1 MQISQRFHNDTYAP
15 GIATYGIQGKDGEQG
30 TPGTSLFFSE
40 YSLSGEPDNSSEYR
54 EFASKITS
62 RMLPVKHKEIQLKR
76 KYVNGDQFVDPSGK
90 VYLLKDINQLI
101 IDINNGIPIKQLVGS
116 ILEYIGKFNYTNN
129 SDIFS
134 DTNNSGTLRAH
145 KFIISDDSK
154 TATGSGLLTVSHIN
168 KDTDNDINKDTDN
181 DINFINLESLYSG
194 QHDMN
199 LDIKFSKKYNGFMIS
214 SKYPVYLNANV
225 YTKFNN
231 TNNTNNDYSPVYTT
245 ADNKSKPITDYIA
258 SVKDLSCKL
267 DASIYSYTK
276 KDTSIIYYGV
286 VYKISFVADDNESD
300 KNQWNDFV
308 STYDNGNTVIHFQ
321 NKDHSDFIKV
331 MPSIRDYNFRQDY
344 DYVKLNDLIN
354 KVQYTDLPNVAISV
368 INGIEAYVNIKNKNM
383 SGIRKRTTN

>member
-76 KYVNGDQFVDPSGK
+76 KYVNGDQFVDPSGQ

-116 ILEYIGKFNYTNN
+116 ILEYIGKFNSIKN
-129 SDIFS
+129 SDIFNDNS
-134 DTNNSGTLRAH
+134 NSGILRAH

-154 TATGSGLLTVSHIN
+154 TATGSGLLTVSH
-168 KDTDNDINKDTDN
+168 TTKDTDN

-214 SKYPVYLNANV
+214 SKYPIYLNANV
-225 YTKFNN
+225 YTKFNDS
-231 TNNTNNDYSPVYTT
+231 NNSNNEYSPVYTT
-245 ADNKSKPITDYIA
+245 ADNKSKTITDYIA
-258 SVKDLSCKL
+258 TTKDLRCDI

-286 VYKISFVADDNESD
+286 IYKISFGRKDDTNS
-300 KNQWNDFV
+300 KQWGDFV
-308 STYDNGNTVIHFQ
+308 NTYDNGNTIIHFQ
-321 NKDHSDFIKV
+321 NKEHSDFTTVI
-331 MPSIRDYNFRQDY
+331 PTIQNYNFRQDY

-354 KVQYTDLPNVAISV
+354 KVQYNDLPNIAISV
-368 INGIEAYVNIKNKNM
+368 INGIEAYVTINDKGI

>member
-62 RMLPVKHKEIQLKR
+62 RMLPVKNQQIQLKR
-76 KYVNGDQFVDPSGK
+76 KFVNGDQFVDPSGQ

-101 IDINNGIPIKQLVGS
+101 IDINNGTNLEQG
-116 ILEYIGKFNYTNN
+116 ILEYIGKFNSIKN
-129 SDIFS
+129 SDIFNDNS
-134 DTNNSGTLRAH
+134 NSGILRAH

-154 TATGSGLLTVSHIN
+154 TATGSGLLTVSH
-168 KDTDNDINKDTDN
+168 INKDTDN

-245 ADNKSKPITDYIA
+245 ADNKSKSITDYIA

-300 KNQWNDFV
+300 TNQWNDFV

>member
-40 YSLSGEPDNSSEYR
+40 YSLPGEYLDFVR
-54 EFASKITS
+54 KITS
-62 RMLPVKHKEIQLKR
+62 RMLPVKNQQIQLKR
-76 KYVNGDQFVDPSGK
+76 KFVNGDQFVDPDGK
-90 VYLLKDINQLI
+90 VYLLMDINQLI
-101 IDINNGIPIKQLVGS
+101 RDINNGTNQTWSNEKLK
-116 ILEYIGKFNYTNN
+116 YIGKFNSTDN
-129 SDIFS
+129 SDIFN

-145 KFIISDDSK
+145 KFIISDDNK
-154 TATGSGLLTVSHIN
+154 TATGSGLLTVSH
-168 KDTDNDINKDTDN
+168 INKDTDN

-300 KNQWNDFV
+300 TNQWNDFV

-331 MPSIRDYNFRQDY
+331 MPSIMDYNFRQDY

>member
-40 YSLSGEPDNSSEYR
+40 YSLPGEYIDFVR
-54 EFASKITS
+54 KITS
-62 RMLPVKHKEIQLKR
+62 RMLPVKNQQIQLKR
-76 KYVNGDQFVDPSGK
+76 KFVNGDQFVDPTGK
-90 VYLLKDINQLI
+90 VYLLMDINQLI
-101 IDINNGIPIKQLVGS
+101 RDINNGTNQTWSNEKLK
-116 ILEYIGKFNYTNN
+116 YIGKFNSTNN
-129 SDIFS
+129 SDIFN

-145 KFIISDDSK
+145 KFIISEDSK
-154 TATGSGLLTVSHIN
+154 TATGSGLLTVSH
-168 KDTDNDINKDTDN
+168 INKDTDN

-214 SKYPVYLNANV
+214 SKYPIYLNANV
-225 YTKFNN
+225 YTKFNDS
-231 TNNTNNDYSPVYTT
+231 NNSNNEYSPVYTT
-245 ADNKSKPITDYIA
+245 ADNKSKTITDYIA
-258 SVKDLSCKL
+258 SAKDLSCTL

-276 KDTSIIYYGV
+276 KDASVIYYGV
-286 VYKISFVADDNESD
+286 VYKISFGHVNNGKET
-300 KNQWNDFV
+300 NMWNDFV
-308 STYDNGNTVIHFQ
+308 NTYGSGNTVIHFQ
-321 NKDHSDFIKV
+321 NKEYSDFTTII
-331 MPSIRDYNFRQDY
+331 PSIMDYNFRQDY

>member
-40 YSLSGEPDNSSEYR
+40 YSLPDEYLDFVR
-54 EFASKITS
+54 KITS
-62 RMLPVKHKEIQLKR
+62 RMLPVKNEQIQLKR
-76 KYVNGDQFVDPSGK
+76 KFVNGDQFVDPAGK
-90 VYLLKDINQLI
+90 VYLLMDINQLI
-101 IDINNGIPIKQLVGS
+101 RDINNGTNQKQSNEKLK
-116 ILEYIGKFNYTNN
+116 YIGKFNSTNN

-145 KFIISDDSK
+145 KFIISDDNK
-154 TATGSGLLTVSHIN
+154 TATGSGLLTVSH
-168 KDTDNDINKDTDN
+168 INKDTDN

-286 VYKISFVADDNESD
+286 VYKISFVADNNESD
-300 KNQWNDFV
+300 TNQWNDFV

>member
-40 YSLSGEPDNSSEYR
+40 YSLPGEYIDFVR
-54 EFASKITS
+54 KITS
-62 RMLPVKHKEIQLKR
+62 RMLPVKNQQIQLKR
-76 KYVNGDQFVDPSGK
+76 KFVNGDQFVDPDGK
-90 VYLLKDINQLI
+90 VYLLMDINQLI
-101 IDINNGIPIKQLVGS
+101 RDINNGTNQTWSNEKLK
-116 ILEYIGKFNYTNN
+116 YIGKFNSTDN
-129 SDIFS
+129 SNIFS

-154 TATGSGLLTVSHIN
+154 TATGSGLLTVSH
-168 KDTDNDINKDTDN
+168 INKDTDN

-286 VYKISFVADDNESD
+286 IYKISFVADDNESD
-300 KNQWNDFV
+300 TNQWNDFV

>member
-40 YSLSGEPDNSSEYR
+40 YSLPGEYIDFVR
-54 EFASKITS
+54 KITS
-62 RMLPVKHKEIQLKR
+62 RMLPVKNQQIQLKR
-76 KYVNGDQFVDPSGK
+76 KFVNGDQFVDPDGK
-90 VYLLKDINQLI
+90 VYLLMDINQLI
-101 IDINNGIPIKQLVGS
+101 RDINNGTNQTWSKEKLK
-116 ILEYIGKFNYTNN
+116 YIGKFNSTNN

-145 KFIISDDSK
+145 KFIISDDDK
-154 TATGSGLLTVSHIN
+154 TATGSGLLTVSH
-168 KDTDNDINKDTDN
+168 INKDTDN

-276 KDTSIIYYGV
+276 KDTYIIYYGV
-286 VYKISFVADDNESD
+286 VYKISFIADDNESD
-300 KNQWNDFV
+300 TNKWNDFV

>member
-30 TPGTSLFFSE
+30 TSGTSLFFSE
-40 YSLSGEPDNSSEYR
+40 YSLPDEYPD
-54 EFASKITS
+54 FAKKITS
-62 RMLPVKHKEIQLKR
+62 RMLPVKNQQIQLKR
-76 KYVNGDQFVDPSGK
+76 KFVNGDQFVDPTGK
-90 VYLLKDINQLI
+90 VYLLIDINQLI
-101 IDINNGIPIKQLVGS
+101 RDINNGTNQIWTDEKLK
-116 ILEYIGKFNYTNN
+116 YIGKFNSTDN

-134 DTNNSGTLRAH
+134 DTNNSGTLRSH

-154 TATGSGLLTVSHIN
+154 TATGSGLLTVSH
-168 KDTDNDINKDTDN
+168 TTKDTDN

-214 SKYPVYLNANV
+214 SKYPIYLNANV
-225 YTKFNN
+225 YTKFNDS
-231 TNNTNNDYSPVYTT
+231 NNSNNEYSPVYTT
-245 ADNKSKPITDYIA
+245 ADNKSKSITDYIA

-286 VYKISFVADDNESD
+286 VYKISFVADDNESAT
-300 KNQWNDFV
+300 NQWNDFV
-308 STYDNGNTVIHFQ
+308 STYDNGNTIIHFQ
-321 NKDHSDFIKV
+321 NKEHSDFTKV
-331 MPSIRDYNFRQDY
+331 ISSIRDYNFRQDY

-368 INGIEAYVNIKNKNM
+368 INGIEAYVTIKDKNI

>member
-76 KYVNGDQFVDPSGK
+76 KYVNGDQFVDPSGQ

-101 IDINNGIPIKQLVGS
+101 IDINNGTNLEQG
-116 ILEYIGKFNYTNN
+116 ILEYIGKFNSIKN
-129 SDIFS
+129 SDIFNDNS
-134 DTNNSGTLRAH
+134 NSGILRAH

-154 TATGSGLLTVSHIN
+154 TATGSGLLTVSH
-168 KDTDNDINKDTDN
+168 TTKDTDN

-214 SKYPVYLNANV
+214 SKYPIYLNANV

-231 TNNTNNDYSPVYTT
+231 SNNSNNEYSPVYTT
-245 ADNKSKPITDYIA
+245 ADNKSKTITDYIA
-258 SVKDLSCKL
+258 SAKDLSCTL

-276 KDTSIIYYGV
+276 KDASVIYYGV
-286 VYKISFVADDNESD
+286 VYKISFEHVNNVKET
-300 KNQWNDFV
+300 NMWNDFV
-308 STYDNGNTVIHFQ
+308 NTYGSGNTVIHFQ
-321 NKDHSDFIKV
+321 NKEYSDFTTII
-331 MPSIRDYNFRQDY
+331 PSIMDYNFRQDY

-354 KVQYTDLPNVAISV
+354 KVQYTDLQNIAISV
-368 INGIEAYVNIKNKNM
+368 INGIEAYVTIKDKNI
-383 SGIRKRTTN
+383 SGIGKRTTN

>member
-40 YSLSGEPDNSSEYR
+40 YSLPDEYPD
-54 EFASKITS
+54 FTKKITS
-62 RMLPVKHKEIQLKR
+62 RMLPVKNEQIQLKR
-76 KYVNGDQFVDPSGK
+76 KFVNGDQFVDPSGK
-90 VYLLKDINQLI
+90 VYLLMDINQLI
-101 IDINNGIPIKQLVGS
+101 RDINNGNDQPLTNEKLK
-116 ILEYIGKFNYTNN
+116 YIGKFNSTNN

-134 DTNNSGTLRAH
+134 DTNNSGTLRSH

-154 TATGSGLLTVSHIN
+154 TATGSGLLTVSH
-168 KDTDNDINKDTDN
+168 TTKDTDN

-214 SKYPVYLNANV
+214 SKYPIYLNANV
-225 YTKFNN
+225 YTKFNDS
-231 TNNTNNDYSPVYTT
+231 NNSNNEYSPVYTT
-245 ADNKSKPITDYIA
+245 ADNKSKSITDYIA

-300 KNQWNDFV
+300 TNQWNDFV
-308 STYDNGNTVIHFQ
+308 STYDNGNTIIHFQ
-321 NKDHSDFIKV
+321 NKEHSDFTKV
-331 MPSIRDYNFRQDY
+331 ISSIRDYNFRQDY

-354 KVQYTDLPNVAISV
+354 KVQYTDLPNVTISV
-368 INGIEAYVNIKNKNM
+368 INGIEAYVTIKDKNI

>member
-30 TPGTSLFFSE
+30 SPGTSLFFSE
-40 YSLSGEPDNSSEYR
+40 YSLPDEYLDFVR
-54 EFASKITS
+54 KITS
-62 RMLPVKHKEIQLKR
+62 RMLPVKNEQIQLKR
-76 KYVNGDQFVDPSGK
+76 KFVNGDQFVDPAGK
-90 VYLLKDINQLI
+90 VYLLMDINQLI
-101 IDINNGIPIKQLVGS
+101 RDINNGTDQPWTNEKLK
-116 ILEYIGKFNYTNN
+116 YIGKFNSTNN
-129 SDIFS
+129 SYIFS

-154 TATGSGLLTVSHIN
+154 TTTGSGLLTVSH
-168 KDTDNDINKDTDN
+168 INKDTDN

-300 KNQWNDFV
+300 TNQWNDFV

>member
-40 YSLSGEPDNSSEYR
+40 YSLPDEYLDFVR
-54 EFASKITS
+54 KITS
-62 RMLPVKHKEIQLKR
+62 RMLPVKNEQIQLKR
-76 KYVNGDQFVDPSGK
+76 KFVNGDQFVDPAGK
-90 VYLLKDINQLI
+90 VYLLMDINQLI
-101 IDINNGIPIKQLVGS
+101 RDINNGTNQTWSNEKLK
-116 ILEYIGKFNYTNN
+116 YIGKFNSTNN
-129 SDIFS
+129 SYIFS

-154 TATGSGLLTVSHIN
+154 TATGSGLLTVSH
-168 KDTDNDINKDTDN
+168 INKDTDN

-300 KNQWNDFV
+300 TNQWNDFV

>member
-40 YSLSGEPDNSSEYR
+40 YSLPGEYLDFVR
-54 EFASKITS
+54 KITS
-62 RMLPVKHKEIQLKR
+62 RMLPVKNQQIQLKR
-76 KYVNGDQFVDPSGK
+76 KFVNGDQFVDPDGK
-90 VYLLKDINQLI
+90 VYLLMDINQLI
-101 IDINNGIPIKQLVGS
+101 RDINNGTNQWSNEKLK
-116 ILEYIGKFNYTNN
+116 YIGKFNSTDN
-129 SDIFS
+129 SNIFS

-154 TATGSGLLTVSHIN
+154 TTTGSGLLTVSHIN
-168 KDTDNDINKDTDN
+168 RDTDN

-231 TNNTNNDYSPVYTT
+231 TNNSNNEYSPVYTT
-245 ADNKSKPITDYIA
+245 ADNKSKSITDYIA

-300 KNQWNDFV
+300 TNQWNDFV

-383 SGIRKRTTN
+383 SGIRKRTAN

>member
-40 YSLSGEPDNSSEYR
+40 YSLPDEYPD
-54 EFASKITS
+54 FTKKITS
-62 RMLPVKHKEIQLKR
+62 RMLPVKNEQIQLKR
-76 KYVNGDQFVDPSGK
+76 KFVNGDQFVDPTGK
-90 VYLLKDINQLI
+90 VYLLMDINQLI
-101 IDINNGIPIKQLVGS
+101 RDINNGTNQTWSNEKLK
-116 ILEYIGKFNYTNN
+116 YIGKFNSTDN
-129 SDIFS
+129 SDIFN

-154 TATGSGLLTVSHIN
+154 TATGSGLLTVSH
-168 KDTDNDINKDTDN
+168 INKDTDN

-300 KNQWNDFV
+300 TNQWNDFV

>member
-40 YSLSGEPDNSSEYR
+40 YSLPGEYPD
-54 EFASKITS
+54 FARKITS
-62 RMLPVKHKEIQLKR
+62 RMLPVKNEQIQLKR
-76 KYVNGDQFVDPSGK
+76 KFVNGDQFVDPAGK
-90 VYLLKDINQLI
+90 VYLLMDINQLI
-101 IDINNGIPIKQLVGS
+101 RDINNGTNQTWSNEKLK
-116 ILEYIGKFNYTNN
+116 YIGKFNSTNN
-129 SDIFS
+129 SYIFS

-154 TATGSGLLTVSHIN
+154 TATGNGLLTVSH
-168 KDTDNDINKDTDN
+168 INKDTDN

-300 KNQWNDFV
+300 TNQWNDFV

>member
-40 YSLSGEPDNSSEYR
+40 YSLPDEYPD
-54 EFASKITS
+54 FTKKITS
-62 RMLPVKHKEIQLKR
+62 RMLPVKNEQIQLKR
-76 KYVNGDQFVDPSGK
+76 KFVNGDQFVDPSGK
-90 VYLLKDINQLI
+90 VYLLMDINQLI
-101 IDINNGIPIKQLVGS
+101 RDINNGNEQPLINEKLK
-116 ILEYIGKFNYTNN
+116 YIGKFNSTNN

-134 DTNNSGTLRAH
+134 DTNNSGTLRSH

-154 TATGSGLLTVSHIN
+154 TATGSGLLTVSH
-168 KDTDNDINKDTDN
+168 TTKDTDN

-214 SKYPVYLNANV
+214 SKYPIYLNANV
-225 YTKFNN
+225 YTKFNDS
-231 TNNTNNDYSPVYTT
+231 NNSNNEYSPVYTT
-245 ADNKSKPITDYIA
+245 ADNKSKSITDYIA

-300 KNQWNDFV
+300 TNQWNDFV
-308 STYDNGNTVIHFQ
+308 STYDNGNTIIHFQ
-321 NKDHSDFIKV
+321 NKEHSDFTKV
-331 MPSIRDYNFRQDY
+331 ISSIRDYNFRQDY

-354 KVQYTDLPNVAISV
+354 KVQYTDLPNVTISV
-368 INGIEAYVNIKNKNM
+368 INGIEAYVTIKDKNI

>member
-40 YSLSGEPDNSSEYR
+40 YSLPGEYPD
-54 EFASKITS
+54 FIKKITS
-62 RMLPVKHKEIQLKR
+62 RMLPVKNEQIQLKR
-76 KYVNGDQFVDPSGK
+76 KFVNGDQFVDPAGK
-90 VYLLKDINQLI
+90 VYLLMDINQLI
-101 IDINNGIPIKQLVGS
+101 RDINNGTNQKQSNEKLK
-116 ILEYIGKFNYTNN
+116 YIGKFNSTNN

-154 TATGSGLLTVSHIN
+154 TATGNGLLTVSH
-168 KDTDNDINKDTDN
+168 INKDTDN

-276 KDTSIIYYGV
+276 KDASVIYYGV

-300 KNQWNDFV
+300 TNQWNDFV

-383 SGIRKRTTN
+383 SGIRKRTAN

>member
-40 YSLSGEPDNSSEYR
+40 YSILGEYLDFVR
-54 EFASKITS
+54 KITS
-62 RMLPVKHKEIQLKR
+62 RMLPVKNQQIQLKR
-76 KYVNGDQFVDPSGK
+76 KFVNGDQFVDPDGK
-90 VYLLKDINQLI
+90 VYLLMDINQLI
-101 IDINNGIPIKQLVGS
+101 RDINNGTDQWSNEKLK
-116 ILEYIGKFNYTNN
+116 YIGKFNSTGN

-154 TATGSGLLTVSHIN
+154 TATGNGLLTVSH
-168 KDTDNDINKDTDN
+168 INKDTDN

-300 KNQWNDFV
+300 TNQWNDFV

>member
-1 MQISQRFHNDTYAP
+1 MQISWRFHNDTYAP

-76 KYVNGDQFVDPSGK
+76 KYVNGDQFVDPSGQ

-101 IDINNGIPIKQLVGS
+101 IDINNGTNLEQG
-116 ILEYIGKFNYTNN
+116 ILEYIGKFNSIKN
-129 SDIFS
+129 SDIFNDNS
-134 DTNNSGTLRAH
+134 NSGILRAH

-154 TATGSGLLTVSHIN
+154 TATGSGLLTVSH
-168 KDTDNDINKDTDN
+168 INKDTDN

-300 KNQWNDFV
+300 TNQWNDFV

>member
-76 KYVNGDQFVDPSGK
+76 KYVNGDQFVDPSGQ
-90 VYLLKDINQLI
+90 VYRLKDINQLI

-116 ILEYIGKFNYTNN
+116 ILEYIGKFNSIKN

-154 TATGSGLLTVSHIN
+154 TATGNGLLTVSH
-168 KDTDNDINKDTDN
+168 INKDTDN

-300 KNQWNDFV
+300 TNQWNDFV

-383 SGIRKRTTN
+383 SGIRKRTAN

>member
-40 YSLSGEPDNSSEYR
+40 YSLPGEYLD
-54 EFASKITS
+54 FARKITS

-76 KYVNGDQFVDPSGK
+76 KYVNGDQFVDPSGQ

-101 IDINNGIPIKQLVGS
+101 IDINNGTNLEQG
-116 ILEYIGKFNYTNN
+116 ILEYIGKFNSIKN
-129 SDIFS
+129 SDIFNDNS
-134 DTNNSGTLRAH
+134 NSGILRAH

-154 TATGSGLLTVSHIN
+154 TATGSGLLTVSH
-168 KDTDNDINKDTDN
+168 TTKDTDN

-231 TNNTNNDYSPVYTT
+231 TNNINNDYSPVYTT

-286 VYKISFVADDNESD
+286 VYKISFIADDNESD
-300 KNQWNDFV
+300 TNQWNDFV

-354 KVQYTDLPNVAISV
+354 KVKYTDLPNVAISV

-383 SGIRKRTTN
+383 SGIRKRITN

>member
-40 YSLSGEPDNSSEYR
+40 YSLPGEYLD
-54 EFASKITS
+54 FARKITS

-76 KYVNGDQFVDPSGK
+76 KYVNGDQFVDPSGQ

-101 IDINNGIPIKQLVGS
+101 IDINNGTNLEQG
-116 ILEYIGKFNYTNN
+116 ILEYIGKFNSTNN

-154 TATGSGLLTVSHIN
+154 TATGNGLLTVSH
-168 KDTDNDINKDTDN
+168 INKDTDN

-300 KNQWNDFV
+300 TNQWNDFV

>member
-76 KYVNGDQFVDPSGK
+76 KYVNGDQFVDPSGQ

-101 IDINNGIPIKQLVGS
+101 LDINNGIPIKQLVGS
-116 ILEYIGKFNYTNN
+116 ILEYIGKFNSIKN
-129 SDIFS
+129 SDIFNDNS
-134 DTNNSGTLRAH
+134 NSGILRAH

-154 TATGSGLLTVSHIN
+154 TAIGSGLLTVSH
-168 KDTDNDINKDTDN
+168 TTKDTDN

-214 SKYPVYLNANV
+214 SKYPIYLNANV

-245 ADNKSKPITDYIA
+245 ADNKSKTITDYIA
-258 SVKDLSCKL
+258 SAKDLSCTL

-276 KDTSIIYYGV
+276 KDASVIYYGV
-286 VYKISFVADDNESD
+286 VYKISFGHVNNGKET
-300 KNQWNDFV
+300 NMWNDFV
-308 STYDNGNTVIHFQ
+308 NTYGSGNTVIHFQ
-321 NKDHSDFIKV
+321 NKEYSDFTTII
-331 MPSIRDYNFRQDY
+331 PSIMDYNFRQDY

>member
-30 TPGTSLFFSE
+30 TSGTSLFFSE
-40 YSLSGEPDNSSEYR
+40 YSLPDEYLDFVR
-54 EFASKITS
+54 KITS
-62 RMLPVKHKEIQLKR
+62 RMLPVKNEQIQLKR
-76 KYVNGDQFVDPSGK
+76 KFVNGDQFVDPDGK
-90 VYLLKDINQLI
+90 VYLLMDINQLI
-101 IDINNGIPIKQLVGS
+101 RDINNGTDQPWTNEKLK
-116 ILEYIGKFNYTNN
+116 YIGKFNSTNN
-129 SDIFS
+129 SGIFS
-134 DTNNSGTLRAH
+134 DTNNSGTLRAY
-145 KFIISDDSK
+145 KFIISDDNETTDVS
-154 TATGSGLLTVSHIN
+154 SLLTVSH
-168 KDTDNDINKDTDN
+168 TNKDTDN

-231 TNNTNNDYSPVYTT
+231 TNNSNNEYSPVYTT
-245 ADNKSKPITDYIA
+245 ADNKSKSITDYIA

-300 KNQWNDFV
+300 TNQWNDFV

>member
-40 YSLSGEPDNSSEYR
+40 YSLPDEYLDFVR
-54 EFASKITS
+54 KITS
-62 RMLPVKHKEIQLKR
+62 RMLPVKNEQIQLKR
-76 KYVNGDQFVDPSGK
+76 KFVNGDQFVDPDGK
-90 VYLLKDINQLI
+90 VYLLMDINQLI
-101 IDINNGIPIKQLVGS
+101 RDINNGTNQTCSNEKLK
-116 ILEYIGKFNYTNN
+116 YIGKFNSTNN

-145 KFIISDDSK
+145 KFIISDDNK
-154 TATGSGLLTVSHIN
+154 TATGSGLLTVSH
-168 KDTDNDINKDTDN
+168 TNKDTDN

-245 ADNKSKPITDYIA
+245 ADNKSKSITDYIA

-276 KDTSIIYYGV
+276 KDASVIYYGV

-300 KNQWNDFV
+300 TNQWNDFV

-354 KVQYTDLPNVAISV
+354 KVQYTDLPNVAVSV
-368 INGIEAYVNIKNKNM
+368 INGIEAYVSIKDKNI

>member
-40 YSLSGEPDNSSEYR
+40 YSLPDEYLDFVR
-54 EFASKITS
+54 KITS
-62 RMLPVKHKEIQLKR
+62 RMLPVKNEQIQLKR
-76 KYVNGDQFVDPSGK
+76 KFVNGDQFVDPAGK
-90 VYLLKDINQLI
+90 VYLLMDINQLI
-101 IDINNGIPIKQLVGS
+101 RDINNGTDQWSNEKLK
-116 ILEYIGKFNYTNN
+116 YIGKFNSTNN

-154 TATGSGLLTVSHIN
+154 TATGSGLLTVSH
-168 KDTDNDINKDTDN
+168 INKDTDN

-231 TNNTNNDYSPVYTT
+231 ANNTNNDYSPVYTT

-300 KNQWNDFV
+300 TNKWNDFV

>member
-76 KYVNGDQFVDPSGK
+76 KYVNGDQFVDPSGQ

-101 IDINNGIPIKQLVGS
+101 IDINNGTNLEQG
-116 ILEYIGKFNYTNN
+116 ILEYIGKFNSIKN
-129 SDIFS
+129 SDIFNDNS
-134 DTNNSGTLRAH
+134 NSGILRAH

-154 TATGSGLLTVSHIN
+154 TATGSGLLTVSH
-168 KDTDNDINKDTDN
+168 TNKDTDN

-245 ADNKSKPITDYIA
+245 ADNKSKSITDYIA

-276 KDTSIIYYGV
+276 RDTSIIYYGV

-300 KNQWNDFV
+300 TNQWNDFV

>member
-40 YSLSGEPDNSSEYR
+40 YSLPGEYLD
-54 EFASKITS
+54 FARKITS
-62 RMLPVKHKEIQLKR
+62 RMLPVKNEQIQLKR
-76 KYVNGDQFVDPSGK
+76 KFVNGDQFVDPDGK
-90 VYLLKDINQLI
+90 VYLLMDINQLI
-101 IDINNGIPIKQLVGS
+101 RDINNGTNQIWSNEKLK
-116 ILEYIGKFNYTNN
+116 YIGKFNSTNN

-154 TATGSGLLTVSHIN
+154 TATGNGLLTVSHTT
-168 KDTDNDINKDTDN
+168 KDTDD

-245 ADNKSKPITDYIA
+245 ADNKSKSITDYIA

-300 KNQWNDFV
+300 TNQWNDFV

-368 INGIEAYVNIKNKNM
+368 INGIEAYVSIKDKNI

>member
-40 YSLSGEPDNSSEYR
+40 YSLSGEPVNSSEYR

-76 KYVNGDQFVDPSGK
+76 KYVNGDQFVDPSGQ

-101 IDINNGIPIKQLVGS
+101 IDINNGTNLEQG
-116 ILEYIGKFNYTNN
+116 ILEYIGKFNSTNN

-154 TATGSGLLTVSHIN
+154 TATGSGLLTVSH
-168 KDTDNDINKDTDN
+168 INKDTDN

-245 ADNKSKPITDYIA
+245 ADNKSKSITDYIA

-300 KNQWNDFV
+300 TNQWNDFV

>member
-40 YSLSGEPDNSSEYR
+40 YSLPGEYLDFVR
-54 EFASKITS
+54 KITS
-62 RMLPVKHKEIQLKR
+62 RMLPVKNEQIQLKR
-76 KYVNGDQFVDPSGK
+76 KFVNGDQFVDPTGK
-90 VYLLKDINQLI
+90 VYLLMDINQLI
-101 IDINNGIPIKQLVGS
+101 RDINNGTNQTWSNEKLK
-116 ILEYIGKFNYTNN
+116 YIGKFNSTDN
-129 SDIFS
+129 SNIFS

-154 TATGSGLLTVSHIN
+154 TATGSGLLTVSH
-168 KDTDNDINKDTDN
+168 INKDTDN

-245 ADNKSKPITDYIA
+245 ADNKSKSITDYIA

-286 VYKISFVADDNESD
+286 VYKISFIADDNESD
-300 KNQWNDFV
+300 TNQWNDFV

-354 KVQYTDLPNVAISV
+354 KVQYTDLQNVAISV

-383 SGIRKRTTN
+383 SGIRKRITN

>member
-40 YSLSGEPDNSSEYR
+40 YSLPGEYID
-54 EFASKITS
+54 FARKITS
-62 RMLPVKHKEIQLKR
+62 RMLPVKNQQIQLKR
-76 KYVNGDQFVDPSGK
+76 KFVNGDQFVDPDGK
-90 VYLLKDINQLI
+90 VYLLMDINQLI
-101 IDINNGIPIKQLVGS
+101 RDINNGTNQWSNKKLK
-116 ILEYIGKFNYTNN
+116 YIGKFNSTDN

-154 TATGSGLLTVSHIN
+154 TATGSGLLTVSH
-168 KDTDNDINKDTDN
+168 INKDTDN

-300 KNQWNDFV
+300 TNQWNDFV

>member
-40 YSLSGEPDNSSEYR
+40 YSLSGEYLD
-54 EFASKITS
+54 FARKITS

-76 KYVNGDQFVDPSGK
+76 KYVNGDQFVDPSGQ

-101 IDINNGIPIKQLVGS
+101 IDINNGTNLEQG
-116 ILEYIGKFNYTNN
+116 ILEYIGKFNSIKN
-129 SDIFS
+129 SDIFNDNS
-134 DTNNSGTLRAH
+134 NSGILRAH

-154 TATGSGLLTVSHIN
+154 TAIGSGLLTVSH
-168 KDTDNDINKDTDN
+168 TTKDTDN

-214 SKYPVYLNANV
+214 SKYPIYLNANV
-225 YTKFNN
+225 YTKFNDS
-231 TNNTNNDYSPVYTT
+231 NNSNNEYSPVYTT
-245 ADNKSKPITDYIA
+245 ADNKSKTITDYIA
-258 SVKDLSCKL
+258 SAKDLSCTL

-276 KDTSIIYYGV
+276 KDASVIYYGV
-286 VYKISFVADDNESD
+286 VYKISFGHVNNGKET
-300 KNQWNDFV
+300 NMWNDFV
-308 STYDNGNTVIHFQ
+308 NTYGSGNTVIHFQ
-321 NKDHSDFIKV
+321 NKEYSDFTTII
-331 MPSIRDYNFRQDY
+331 PSIMDYNFRQDY

-383 SGIRKRTTN
+383 SDIRKRTTN

>member
-40 YSLSGEPDNSSEYR
+40 YSLPGEYLD
-54 EFASKITS
+54 FARKITS

-76 KYVNGDQFVDPSGK
+76 KYVNGDQFVDPSGQ

-101 IDINNGIPIKQLVGS
+101 IDINNGTNLEQG
-116 ILEYIGKFNYTNN
+116 ILEYIGKFNSTDSSN
-129 SDIFS
+129 IFS

-154 TATGSGLLTVSHIN
+154 TATGSGLLTVSH
-168 KDTDNDINKDTDN
+168 INKDTDN

-300 KNQWNDFV
+300 TNQWNDFV

>member
-40 YSLSGEPDNSSEYR
+40 YSLPVEYLDFVR
-54 EFASKITS
+54 KITS
-62 RMLPVKHKEIQLKR
+62 RMLPVKNQQIQLKR
-76 KYVNGDQFVDPSGK
+76 KFVNGDQFVDPDGK
-90 VYLLKDINQLI
+90 VYLLMDINQLI
-101 IDINNGIPIKQLVGS
+101 RDINNGTNQTWSNEKLK
-116 ILEYIGKFNYTNN
+116 YIGKFNSTDN
-129 SDIFS
+129 SNIFS

-154 TATGSGLLTVSHIN
+154 TTTGSGLLTVSH
-168 KDTDNDINKDTDN
+168 INKDTDN

-214 SKYPVYLNANV
+214 SKYPIYLNANV
-225 YTKFNN
+225 YTKFNDS
-231 TNNTNNDYSPVYTT
+231 NNSNNEYSPVYTT
-245 ADNKSKPITDYIA
+245 ADNKSKTITDYIA
-258 SVKDLSCKL
+258 SAKDLSCTL

-276 KDTSIIYYGV
+276 KDASVIYYGV
-286 VYKISFVADDNESD
+286 VYKISFGHVNNGKET
-300 KNQWNDFV
+300 NMWNDFV
-308 STYDNGNTVIHFQ
+308 NTYGSGNTVIHFQ
-321 NKDHSDFIKV
+321 NKEYSDFTTII
-331 MPSIRDYNFRQDY
+331 PSIMDYNFRQDY

>member
-40 YSLSGEPDNSSEYR
+40 YSLPGEYLD
-54 EFASKITS
+54 FARKITS
-62 RMLPVKHKEIQLKR
+62 RMLPVKNEQIQLKR
-76 KYVNGDQFVDPSGK
+76 KFVNGDQFVDPAGK
-90 VYLLKDINQLI
+90 VYLLMDINQLI
-101 IDINNGIPIKQLVGS
+101 RDINNGTNQTWSNEKLK
-116 ILEYIGKFNYTNN
+116 YIGKFNSTNN
-129 SDIFS
+129 SYIFS

-154 TATGSGLLTVSHIN
+154 TATGSGLLTVSH
-168 KDTDNDINKDTDN
+168 INKDTDN

-286 VYKISFVADDNESD
+286 VYKISFIADDNESD
-300 KNQWNDFV
+300 TNQWNDFV

>member
-40 YSLSGEPDNSSEYR
+40 YSLPDEYLD
-54 EFASKITS
+54 FTKKITS
-62 RMLPVKHKEIQLKR
+62 RMLPVKNEQIQLKR
-76 KYVNGDQFVDPSGK
+76 KFVNGDQFVDPTGK
-90 VYLLKDINQLI
+90 VYLLMDINQLI
-101 IDINNGIPIKQLVGS
+101 RDINNGTDQPWTNEKLK
-116 ILEYIGKFNYTNN
+116 YIGKFNSTNN

-154 TATGSGLLTVSHIN
+154 TATGNGLLTVSHTN
-168 KDTDNDINKDTDN
+168 KDT

-300 KNQWNDFV
+300 TNQWNDFV

>member
-40 YSLSGEPDNSSEYR
+40 YSLPGEYLD
-54 EFASKITS
+54 FARKITS

-76 KYVNGDQFVDPSGK
+76 KYVNGDQFVDPSGQ

-101 IDINNGIPIKQLVGS
+101 IDINNGTNLEQG
-116 ILEYIGKFNYTNN
+116 ILEYIGKFNSIKN
-129 SDIFS
+129 SDIFNDNS
-134 DTNNSGTLRAH
+134 NSGILRAH

-154 TATGSGLLTVSHIN
+154 TATGNGLLTVSHTTN
-168 KDTDNDINKDTDN
+168 DTDN

-214 SKYPVYLNANV
+214 SKYPIYLNANV
-225 YTKFNN
+225 YTKFNDS
-231 TNNTNNDYSPVYTT
+231 NNSNNEYSPVYTT

-258 SVKDLSCKL
+258 SAKDLSCTL

-276 KDTSIIYYGV
+276 KDASVIYYGV
-286 VYKISFVADDNESD
+286 VYKISFIADDNESD
-300 KNQWNDFV
+300 TNQWNDFV

-321 NKDHSDFIKV
+321 NKEYSDFITII
-331 MPSIRDYNFRQDY
+331 PSIMDYNFRQDY

>member
-40 YSLSGEPDNSSEYR
+40 YSLPGEYID
-54 EFASKITS
+54 FARKITS
-62 RMLPVKHKEIQLKR
+62 RMLPVKNQQIQLKR
-76 KYVNGDQFVDPSGK
+76 KFVNGDQFVDPTGK
-90 VYLLKDINQLI
+90 VYLLMDINQLI
-101 IDINNGIPIKQLVGS
+101 RDINNGPNQTWSNEKLK
-116 ILEYIGKFNYTNN
+116 YIGKFNSTDSSN
-129 SDIFS
+129 IFS

-154 TATGSGLLTVSHIN
+154 TTTGSGLLTVSH
-168 KDTDNDINKDTDN
+168 INKDTDN

-300 KNQWNDFV
+300 TNKWNDFV

-321 NKDHSDFIKV
+321 NKDYSDFIKV

>member
-40 YSLSGEPDNSSEYR
+40 YSLPGEYLD
-54 EFASKITS
+54 FARKITS

-168 KDTDNDINKDTDN
+168 KDTDNDIN
-181 DINFINLESLYSG
+181 FINLESLYSG

-245 ADNKSKPITDYIA
+245 ADNKSKSITDYIA

-300 KNQWNDFV
+300 TNQWNDFV